1 MKITDAQ
8 AHIWKPNSPAR
19 PWLPGVAS
27 HRAEPL
33 GMEELLREMD
43 AAGVSRCV
51 LVPPTLDA
59 DRNDYCLEAAVAHPD
74 RFGVMGRLD
83 LEAPD
88 ARARIPRWLDQP
100 GMLGL
105 RFSFQRPWVGAAL
118 KEGRLEWLWEET
130 EKAAIPI
137 MMLLTHD
144 MVHLLDPVAE
154 RHPGLRI
161 VFDHLALE
169 THAKDEQAFRGLDR
183 LLALAKRPNCA
194 VKASAL
200 PLYTSDP
207 YPHRRLHV
215 HLRKVYDRFGPKRM
229 FWGSDLSRL
238 KTPYRECVTM
248 FTEEM
253 PWIAPADLEWIMGRG
268 LSEWIGWGG

>member
-8 AHIWKPNSPAR
+8 AHIWKPDSPQR
-19 PWLPGVAS
+19 PWLPGVAP
-27 HRAEPL
+27 HRAAPL

-43 AAGVSRCV
+43 AAGVQRCV

-59 DRNDYCLEAAVAHPD
+59 DRNDYCLEAAVAHPH
-74 RFGVMGRLD
+74 RLGVMGRLD
-83 LEAPD
+83 LESPH
-88 ARARIPRWLDQP
+88 ARSHIPGWMSQP

-118 KEGRLEWLWEET
+118 KEGRLDWLWHDC
-130 EKAAIPI
+130 EKAGIPI

-144 MVHLLDPVAE
+144 MVHLIDPVAE

-169 THAKDEQAFRGLDR
+169 THAKDEAAFGNIEK

-207 YPHRRLHV
+207 YPHRRLHPW
-215 HLRKVYDRFGPKRM
+215 LRRVYDSFGPRRM

-253 PWIAPADLEWIMGRG
+253 PWISRADLEWVMGRG
-268 LSEWIGWGG
+268 LSEWIGWT